1 MIPKKLRMAIKRTW
15 HVGCFCT
22 LCSFLILFIL
32 DHQAIFLFLIT
43 SEYMLYFGEKESF
56 AYSSDLVILCNVH
69 VTNFSISEKIFATIQ
84 IFLVTFVIVI
94 NQCLC
99 AIWFMMSR
107 FACNVTKT
115 MFCDLHKAVENV
127 AIDICFCC
135 SLPCDQF
142 LLFACTYLLRI
153 KVAPVIGSCITVF
166 HNSANRF
173 QLKCFHK

>member
-1 MIPKKLRMAIKRTW
+1 MAC
-15 HVGCFCT
+15 G
-22 LCSFLILFIL
+22 
-32 DHQAIFLFLIT
+32 LFLHSLLIFDYVHFR
-43 SEYMLYFGEKESF
+43 SPSHFFIFNHIWIYFVFWWKRE
-56 AYSSDLVILCNVH
+56 LCLFFGSGHALQCSCYKFFYFRKNFCH
-69 VTNFSISEKIFATIQ
+69 NTN
-84 IFLVTFVIVI
+84 IFLVTFVIVV